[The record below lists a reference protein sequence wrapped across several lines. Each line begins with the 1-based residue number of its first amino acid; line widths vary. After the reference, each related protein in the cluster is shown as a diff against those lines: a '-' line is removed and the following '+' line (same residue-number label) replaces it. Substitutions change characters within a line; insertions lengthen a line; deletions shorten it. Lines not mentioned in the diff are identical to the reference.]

1 MVCLE
6 LLAAIY
12 AGAHLVIQARIPAP
26 FRFAGVGTKARYIE
40 ALILE
45 GPPATLADCI
55 TDGKVLKLL
64 LAMLGM
70 PRPAFAGVMPFF
82 CKLPGPAQV
91 FEMLRGPATERGFLA
106 VFFVVLIARETF
118 KV

>member
-12 AGAHLVIQARIPAP
+12 AGSYLIIQARVPAP
-26 FRFAGVGTKARYIE
+26 FRFAGIGAKARGME
-40 ALILE
+40 ALIFELL
-45 GPPATLADCI
+45 PAALADGI
-55 TDGKVLKLL
+55 TDLEALELL

-70 PRPAFAGVMPFF
+70 PCPALAGAMPFF

-91 FEMLRGPATERGFLA
+91 FDTLRGPATERVFFA
-106 VFFVVLIARETF
+106 VFFVVLIAREAF